1 MTEDITDAGVLG
13 LGVMGFD
20 IAFLYAMKGHRTLA
34 YDMARNV
41 MDALP
46 KRREQTID
54 RLRKRN
60 RISEIEVQQV
70 REHLVP
76 ADEFSALAEADLV
89 TEAVSEG
96 GKTKISVY
104 RALREV
110 GFSGILT
117 TNTSSLT
124 RHALLADGAYEPSKF
139 ATTHFF
145 NPVLHTRMLEIVKG
159 DMDPSHFTLLLSF
172 LKTLER
178 SPVETQDIS
187 GFVSNSI
194 LMYYAVMS
202 LHLLQSGA
210 RIEQVDETAKK
221 LRLLPPF
228 ISFDSW
234 KPSIVDD
241 VTRVMFEARGDAF
254 LRSSELLSTLAKT
267 NQCFYVA
274 QKPNPEI
281 YDCLDESYG
290 SVDSSVIER
299 ALKVSIHVSAARVV
313 ELGEDPAKVDFI
325 STAGIKLPQPPL
337 REIDN
342 AGAMAVIKEIDAING
357 AIVGTRLMP
366 PQILLAMT
374 DQGQSFYRGEQ
385 PNPWI
390 SSFLEQQRF
399 HARR

>member
-1 MTEDITDAGVLG
+1 MTEGITDAGVLG

-34 YDMARNV
+34 YDTARNV
-41 MDALP
+41 METLP
-46 KRREQTID
+46 ERREQTID

-60 RISEIEVQQV
+60 RISETEVQHV

-76 ADEFSALAEADLV
+76 AAEFSALAEAHLV
-89 TEAVSEG
+89 TEAVSEAS
-96 GKTKISVY
+96 KTKISVY

-124 RHALLADGAYEPSKF
+124 RHVLLADAAYEPGKF

-145 NPVLHTRMLEIVKG
+145 NPVLHTMMLEIVKG
-159 DMDPSHFTLLLSF
+159 DMDQKHFTLLLSF
-172 LKTLER
+172 LKALGR

-194 LMYYAVMS
+194 LMYYAIMA
-202 LHLLQSGA
+202 LNLLQSGA

-221 LRLLPPF
+221 LRLIPPF

-241 VTRVMFEARGDAF
+241 VTRVMFDARGDAF
-254 LRSSELLSTLAKT
+254 LRSSKLLSTLAKT
-267 NQCFYVA
+267 NQCFYIA
-274 QKPNPEI
+274 QKPNAGI
-281 YDCLDESYG
+281 YDCIDESY
-290 SVDSSVIER
+290 SSIESSFIER
-299 ALKVSIHVSAARVV
+299 ALKASIHVSAARVV
-313 ELGEDPAKVDFI
+313 ELGEDPTKVDFI
-325 STAGIKLPQPPL
+325 SAVGIKIPQRPL

-342 AGAMAVIKEIDAING
+342 TGAVAVIEEIDAINRAIPG
-357 AIVGTRLMP
+357 AGLTP
-366 PQILLAMT
+366 PYILIAMA
-374 DQGQSFYRGEQ
+374 DKGQTFYRGEQ

-390 SSFLEQQRF
+390 YSFVQERS
-399 HARR
+399 HASR